1 MRHKRLNSHAPTMYM
16 YIELRWKMSEYFLNK
31 LNIVACEISI
41 QLTLLL
47 SVISFFSPRLL
58 CLATS
63 ENVDVPIFQ

>member
-16 YIELRWKMSEYFLNK
+16 YIELTWKMSEYFLK

-63 ENVDVPIFQ
+63 ENVDAPIFR